1 MKKVFISVMSL
12 VLALS
17 MAACGAKGVEETVG
31 GDPRTWGP
39 AEDTTAAVTDDKD
52 TLGGEDVQ
60 IPNPWQECASLEE
73 AGRLAG
79 FSFTAPE
86 AVEGY
91 TEKYIAAIEND
102 IAEVIFSKGDND
114 DASLYFRKGLG
125 TEDISGD
132 YNTYDTVEQQTIGDR
147 TVTCKG
153 NDGLIYN
160 ATWNDGTYSYAVMC
174 NAGMNAE
181 QLTAWV
187 QSLA

>member
-1 MKKVFISVMSL
+1 MKKFLICVLSL

-17 MAACGAKGVEETVG
+17 MAACGGNAETEGTVTVG
-31 GDPRTWGP
+31 TIAHDDSMVRD
-39 AEDTTAAVTDDKD
+39 ETA
-52 TLGGEDVQ
+52 Q

-73 AGRLAG
+73 AGELAG

-86 AVEGY
+86 TVDGLPER
-91 TEKYIAAIEND
+91 YIAAIEND
-102 IAEVIFSKGDND
+102 VAEVIFSNGGED
-114 DASLYFRKGLG
+114 DSMLYFRKGVG

-132 YNTYDTVEQQTIGDR
+132 YNSYDTVEEQVIGDR

-153 NDGLIYN
+153 HDGLVYT
-160 ATWNDGTYSYAVMC
+160 ATWNDGTYSYAVMS

-181 QLTAWV
+181 TLAAWV